1 METYQDLSRLVS
13 PRSIALVG
21 ASDRSGSIGA
31 RALENLMDHS
41 DFKGDVYLVN
51 ATKPEVAG
59 RKAWPDVASLPSVPD
74 TALVAVPAEHVLAVL
89 EQCGEKGVRFAI
101 ILTSGFGE
109 AGEEGKAAE
118 QTMKEIV
125 ARTGMRIYGPNCPG
139 LTNITERLGFT
150 FSPSFRHD
158 LRGGPVGLA
167 TQGGGLGRNVL
178 QAMDR
183 GIGVALWSSS
193 GNEVDLQVSD
203 FIHYMADAPDIKVI
217 ATLLEGV
224 NDGRK
229 FVAAVQHAARKG
241 KPVVV
246 LKVGRSEYG
255 RKAAQ
260 SHTASITGSA
270 EVNSAVFAQ
279 LGVVEVDDI
288 DELIDT
294 AWLFARGMPR
304 QGGALAIYSGSGGTA
319 ALCADMVGNAGLKLA
334 EFAPETLAVL
344 RDALPSYA
352 AIDNPIDTTTAV
364 MAKPELARTCLQAV
378 CNDPSVSLVLL
389 PQALEYGDITKLA
402 ADITADVQ
410 KESPVPMLP
419 IWMSERQ
426 GGAYKVFADAGLA
439 PVRSISKAVKA
450 VERWMGYA
458 DWRAR
463 ADIDF
468 KPLMQTAAR
477 PVADVPTRALSEPE
491 GKAMLRAAGIAIPVS
506 RVAATLAQARL
517 LAREVG
523 YPLVAKVVSEQ
534 IQHKSDV
541 GGVVVGIHDDAG
553 LEAAW
558 ESIHT
563 SVKRNMPDARID
575 GILLEHMAA
584 PGGLE
589 ILIGVSRD
597 PVFGHILTF
606 GLGGIYVEVFKDV
619 SRRMLPL
626 SATEAEAMIREVRC
640 FPLLD
645 GARGKPRRDIA
656 ALTALLVKVSDFVV
670 AHGDHLVEMDL
681 NPVWV
686 GVAGEGALPL
696 DAVIV
701 MEQGEGGK

>member
-1 METYQDLSRLVS
+1 METYQDLSLLVS
-13 PRSIALVG
+13 PRSVALVG
-21 ASDRSGSIGA
+21 ASDRPGSIGA
-31 RALENLMDHS
+31 RALENLLEHS
-41 DFKGDVYLVN
+41 DFRGDVYLVN
-51 ATKPEVAG
+51 ATKTEVAG
-59 RKAWPDVASLPSVPD
+59 RKAWPDVASLPAAPD
-74 TALVAVPAEHVLAVL
+74 TAVVAVPAEHVLPVL

-109 AGEEGKAAE
+109 AGDEGKAAE
-118 QTMKEIV
+118 QAMKDIV
-125 ARTGMRIYGPNCPG
+125 QRTGMRIYGPNCPG
-139 LTNITERLGFT
+139 LTNITEKLGFT

-183 GIGVALWSSS
+183 GVGVALWSSS

-217 ATLLEGV
+217 ATLLEGIH
-224 NDGRK
+224 DGRK
-229 FVAAVQHAARKG
+229 FAAAVQHAARKG
-241 KPVVV
+241 KPVVA

-304 QGGALAIYSGSGGTA
+304 PGGALAIYSGSGGTA
-319 ALCADMVGNAGLKLA
+319 ALCADMVGSAGLKLA
-334 EFAPETLAVL
+334 EFTPQTTALL
-344 RDALPSYA
+344 RAALPSYA

-364 MAKPELARTCLQAV
+364 LSNPELVRTCLQAV
-378 CNDPSVSLVLL
+378 CSDPNVSLVLL
-389 PQALEYGDITKLA
+389 PQALEYGDITTLGA
-402 ADITADVQ
+402 TITAEVQ
-410 KESPVPMLP
+410 AQSPIPMLP

-426 GGAYKVFADAGLA
+426 GGAYKVFAEAGLA
-439 PVRSISKAVKA
+439 PIRSISKAIKA
-450 VERWMGYA
+450 VQRWMAYGE
-458 DWRAR
+458 WQAR
-463 ADIDF
+463 FDAGF
-468 KPLMQTAAR
+468 TPLLQTSGR
-477 PVADVPTRALSEPE
+477 PGAGAVFRALPEPD
-491 GKAMLRAAGIAIPVS
+491 GKSMLSAAGIAVPAG
-506 RVAATLAQARL
+506 RVAATLDQAREV
-517 LAREVG
+517 ASEVG
-523 YPLVAKVVSEQ
+523 YPLVAKVVSAQ
-534 IQHKSDV
+534 ILHKSDA
-541 GGVVVGIHDDAG
+541 GGVVVGVRNEAE

-558 ESIHT
+558 HRIHDAVGT
-563 SVKRNMPDARID
+563 HRPDAGID
-575 GILLEHMAA
+575 GVLLERMAPA
-584 PGGLE
+584 GGLE
-589 ILIGVSRD
+589 TLIGVSRD
-597 PVFGHILTF
+597 PVFGHLLTF

-626 SATEAEAMIREVRC
+626 SAAEAESMIREVRC

-645 GARGKPRRDIA
+645 GARGKPKRDIP
-656 ALTALLVKVSDFVV
+656 ALVDLLLKVSDFVA
-670 AHGDHLVEMDL
+670 AHADRLVEMDL

-686 GVAGEGALPL
+686 GHEGEGVLPL

-701 MEQGEGGK
+701 MEDGDAQ